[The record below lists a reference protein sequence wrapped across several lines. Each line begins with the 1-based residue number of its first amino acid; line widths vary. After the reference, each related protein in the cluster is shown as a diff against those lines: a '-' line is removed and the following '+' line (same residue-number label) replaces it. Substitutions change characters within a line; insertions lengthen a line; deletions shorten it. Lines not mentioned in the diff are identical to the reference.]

1 MTAAER
7 ATADGRKT
15 LMPPDF
21 GVETVPDSGALE
33 LPIAP
38 IDRIARLDIDDRYR
52 VAMDARIAL
61 ASLLEDEANTVA
73 AAAAILAEH
82 AGRRTIK
89 GEDIEVYDELD
100 PYFE

>member
-1 MTAAER
+1 
-7 ATADGRKT
+7 
-15 LMPPDF
+15 
-21 GVETVPDSGALE
+21 
-33 LPIAP
+33 
-38 IDRIARLDIDDRYR
+38 
-52 VAMDARIAL
+52 MDARIAL